1 MEQSQGDD
9 LARPEVG
16 LGVFGDGTQLLI
28 DLIKQ
33 RGDKLHGGS
42 HAALLV
48 WEGCHA
54 TSMEE
59 GYDSCKPKN
68 LTILVCKDLYILYS
82 LQETNTIG
90 YQAAMYK
97 QYLQACYAARV

>member
-59 GYDSCKPKN
+59 AYDSCKPKK

-82 LQETNTIG
+82 FKRLMPLVIDLSPLPPST
-90 YQAAMYK
+90 
-97 QYLQACYAARV
+97 YAILCP

>member
-1 MEQSQGDD
+1 M
-9 LARPEVG
+9 
-16 LGVFGDGTQLLI
+16 FGDSAQLLI
-28 DLIKQ
+28 DFIEQ

-59 GYDSCKPKN
+59 AYDSCKPKK
-68 LTILVCKDLYILYS
+68 LTLLVCKDLYILDS
-82 LQETNTIG
+82 L
-90 YQAAMYK
+90 
-97 QYLQACYAARV
+97 